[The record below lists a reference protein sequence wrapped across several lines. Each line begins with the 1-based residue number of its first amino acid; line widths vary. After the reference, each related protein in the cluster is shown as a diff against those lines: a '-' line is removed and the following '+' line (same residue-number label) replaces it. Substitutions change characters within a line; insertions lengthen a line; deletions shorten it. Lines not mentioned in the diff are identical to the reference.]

1 MSIRKWLIRN
11 SMQALLGLLAFF
23 ARRPALNGVTRFLTQ
38 SMARAT
44 VRARHIGAAATPG
57 ELGPLWQKSFP
68 SKKQVPIERV
78 EGRTVYA
85 QIHTPCPLRGSGD
98 VHACHRMMEY
108 DREVLRRAG
117 GQFVVLDSQATPG
130 RTFCRVAMR
139 LEGDPIEDLVPAHR
153 RAPGPGAP

>member
-1 MSIRKWLIRN
+1 MITLRLRKWFIRN
-11 SMQALLGLLAFF
+11 SMQAVLGLLAFF
-23 ARRPALNGVTRFLTQ
+23 ARRPALNGVTHWLTQ
-38 SMARAT
+38 SMARMT
-44 VRARHIGAAATPG
+44 VRTRGIGAAAGPE

-85 QIHTPCPLRGSGD
+85 QIHTPCPLRGTGD
-98 VHACHRMMEY
+98 LHACHRMMEY

-130 RTFCRVAMR
+130 RTYCRVAMR
-139 LEGDPIEDLVPAHR
+139 MAGDGIADLPQAHE
-153 RAPGPGAP
+153 RAAS

>member
-1 MSIRKWLIRN
+1 MNVRKWLTRN
-11 SMQALLGLLAFF
+11 SVQATLGVLAFF
-23 ARRPALNGVTRFLTQ
+23 ARRPALSGVTRFLTRAL
-38 SMARAT
+38 ARIT
-44 VRARHIGAAATPG
+44 VRARRIGVAAGPE
-57 ELGPLWQKSFP
+57 ELGPLWQRSFP

-117 GQFVVLDSQATPG
+117 GQFVVLESQATPG

-139 LEGDPIEDLVPAHR
+139 LEGESVADLPQAHER
-153 RAPGPGAP
+153 TRP